1 MRVLLLILAVS
12 SLALCQDSFTVS
24 KMLLKVSKTAPYTP
38 EQITHAK
45 VILQACVPFTNDLNK
60 LSYVVGTAI
69 FETGLKSFKERR
81 CSPTESCYR
90 SQEKYWYTGYWGRG
104 YVPLIGQANYAK
116 FGQLLG
122 VDLVG
127 NPDLALRP
135 DIAGKIICMGMN
147 KGLFTGYKLSDFFF
161 GSEVRWDLAR
171 KIIKANSEK
180 AADVTSI
187 ATLINKMN

>member
-1 MRVLLLILAVS
+1 MRVLLLVLAVS
-12 SLALCQDSFTVS
+12 SLALCQESPVVT
-24 KMLLKVSKTAPYTP
+24 KMLQKLSKTAPYTP

-135 DIAGKIICMGMN
+135 DIAGKIICMGMS
-147 KGLFTGYKLSDFFF
+147 KGYFTGNNLDDFFY
-161 GSEVRWDLAR
+161 GKDEDWYSAR
-171 KIIKANSEK
+171 RIIKDKYDNAQDIAN
-180 AADVTSI
+180 I
-187 ATLINKMN
+187 ASSINKMT